1 MSGKEN
7 MEDHELAELEKKYE
21 NILSEDPVSNS
32 FSLLANVL
40 YRQGKT
46 DKAIGVLIRGLG
58 YNKNNVTARFLLGKI
73 YCERWMINQAKKEME
88 KVLQYSPQ
96 NLEAAKLLSQIYRS
110 EDKCDEA
117 LQTLSVAYSFHSSD
131 ENVVVEMKEIKKE
144 ISKKKAKL
152 SKQVFETPA
161 GSRKIKDMEIDDSSK
176 NEEVYTETMANL
188 YIEQGQYDKARE
200 VLEKI
205 FTNETER
212 NLAIEKLEETKLN
225 KMNLTAGLSSRE

>member
-21 NILSEDPVSNS
+21 DILSEDPESNT
-32 FSLLANVL
+32 FSLLANIL
-40 YRQGKT
+40 YSQGKT

-73 YCERWMINQAKKEME
+73 YYERWMINQAKKEME
-88 KVLQYSPQ
+88 KVLQYAPQ
-96 NLEAAKLLSQIYRS
+96 NLQAAKLLSQIYRS
-110 EDKCDEA
+110 EDKWDKA

-144 ISKKKAKL
+144 ISKNKAKL
-152 SKQVFETPA
+152 SKQVFETPS
-161 GSRKIKDMEIDDSSK
+161 GSRKIKGMEIDDSSK

-205 FTNETER
+205 FTNEAER
-212 NLAIEKLEETKLN
+212 NLAIEKLEETMLN

>member
-7 MEDHELAELEKKYE
+7 MEDHELAELGKKYE
-21 NILSEDPVSNS
+21 NILSEDPKSNN

-73 YCERWMINQAKKEME
+73 YYERWMINQAKKEME
-88 KVLQYSPQ
+88 KVLQYAPQ

-110 EDKCDEA
+110 EDKWDKA

-144 ISKKKAKL
+144 ISKNKAKL
-152 SKQVFETPA
+152 SKQVFETPS
-161 GSRKIKDMEIDDSSK
+161 GSRKIKGMEIDDSSK

-205 FTNETER
+205 FTNEAER

>member
-7 MEDHELAELEKKYE
+7 MEDHELAELGEKYE
-21 NILSEDPVSNS
+21 NILSEDPKSNT

-73 YCERWMINQAKKEME
+73 YYERWMINQAKKEME

-110 EDKCDEA
+110 ENKWDKA

-161 GSRKIKDMEIDDSSK
+161 GSRKIKGMEIDDSSK

>member
-7 MEDHELAELEKKYE
+7 MEDHELAELGKKYE
-21 NILSEDPVSNS
+21 NTLSEDPKSNT

-73 YCERWMINQAKKEME
+73 YYERWMINQAKKEME

-110 EDKCDEA
+110 EDKWDKA

-144 ISKKKAKL
+144 ISKKEAKL

-161 GSRKIKDMEIDDSSK
+161 GSRKIKGMEIDDSSK

>member
-1 MSGKEN
+1 
-7 MEDHELAELEKKYE
+7 
-21 NILSEDPVSNS
+21 
-32 FSLLANVL
+32 
-40 YRQGKT
+40 
-46 DKAIGVLIRGLG
+46 
-58 YNKNNVTARFLLGKI
+58 
-73 YCERWMINQAKKEME
+73 
-88 KVLQYSPQ
+88 
-96 NLEAAKLLSQIYRS
+96 
-110 EDKCDEA
+110 
-117 LQTLSVAYSFHSSD
+117 
-131 ENVVVEMKEIKKE
+131 MKEIKKE
-144 ISKKKAKL
+144 ISKKEAKL

-161 GSRKIKDMEIDDSSK
+161 GSRKIKGMEIDDSSK

>member
-1 MSGKEN
+1 
-7 MEDHELAELEKKYE
+7 MEDHELAELGKKYE
-21 NILSEDPVSNS
+21 NTLSEDPESNT

-40 YRQGKT
+40 YSQGKT

-73 YCERWMINQAKKEME
+73 YYERWMINQAKKEME
-88 KVLQYSPQ
+88 KVLQYAPQ

-110 EDKCDEA
+110 EDKWDKA

-131 ENVVVEMKEIKKE
+131 ENIVVEMKEIKKE
-144 ISKKKAKL
+144 ISKKEAKL
-152 SKQVFETPA
+152 SKQVFETPS
-161 GSRKIKDMEIDDSSK
+161 GSRKIKGIEIDDSSK

-225 KMNLTAGLSSRE
+225 KMNLTAELSSRE

>member
-7 MEDHELAELEKKYE
+7 MEDHELAELGEKYE
-21 NILSEDPVSNS
+21 NILSEDPKSNT

-73 YCERWMINQAKKEME
+73 YYERWMINQAKKEME
-88 KVLQYSPQ
+88 KVLQYAPQ
-96 NLEAAKLLSQIYRS
+96 NLQASKLLSQIYRS
-110 EDKCDEA
+110 EDKWDKA

-144 ISKKKAKL
+144 ISKKEAKL

-161 GSRKIKDMEIDDSSK
+161 GSRKIKGMEIDDSSK

-205 FTNETER
+205 FTNEAER

>member
-1 MSGKEN
+1 

-21 NILSEDPVSNS
+21 DILSEDPESNT
-32 FSLLANVL
+32 FSLLANIL
-40 YRQGKT
+40 YSQGKT

-73 YCERWMINQAKKEME
+73 YYERWMINQAKKEME
-88 KVLQYSPQ
+88 KVLQYAPQ
-96 NLEAAKLLSQIYRS
+96 NLQAAKLLSQIYRS
-110 EDKCDEA
+110 EDKWDKA

-161 GSRKIKDMEIDDSSK
+161 GSRKIKGMEIDDSSK

>member
-7 MEDHELAELEKKYE
+7 MEDHELAELGKKYE
-21 NILSEDPVSNS
+21 NTLSEDPKSNT

-73 YCERWMINQAKKEME
+73 YYERWMINQAKKEME
-88 KVLQYSPQ
+88 KVLQYAPQ
-96 NLEAAKLLSQIYRS
+96 NLQAAKLLSQIYRS
-110 EDKCDEA
+110 EDKWDKA

-144 ISKKKAKL
+144 ISKKEAKL
-152 SKQVFETPA
+152 SKQVFETPS
-161 GSRKIKDMEIDDSSK
+161 GSRKIKGMEIDDSSK

>member
-21 NILSEDPVSNS
+21 DILSEDPESNT

-73 YCERWMINQAKKEME
+73 YYERWMINQAKKEME

-96 NLEAAKLLSQIYRS
+96 NLEAAKLLS
-110 EDKCDEA
+110 
-117 LQTLSVAYSFHSSD
+117 
-131 ENVVVEMKEIKKE
+131 
-144 ISKKKAKL
+144 
-152 SKQVFETPA
+152 
-161 GSRKIKDMEIDDSSK
+161 
-176 NEEVYTETMANL
+176 
-188 YIEQGQYDKARE
+188 
-200 VLEKI
+200 
-205 FTNETER
+205 
-212 NLAIEKLEETKLN
+212 
-225 KMNLTAGLSSRE
+225 

>member
-7 MEDHELAELEKKYE
+7 MEDHELAELGKKYE
-21 NILSEDPVSNS
+21 NILSKDPESNT

-73 YCERWMINQAKKEME
+73 YYERWMINQAKKEME

-110 EDKCDEA
+110 EDKWDKA

-144 ISKKKAKL
+144 ISKKEAKL
-152 SKQVFETPA
+152 SKQVFETPS
-161 GSRKIKDMEIDDSSK
+161 GSRKIKGMEIDDSSK

>member
-21 NILSEDPVSNS
+21 DILSEDPESNT
-32 FSLLANVL
+32 FSLLANIL
-40 YRQGKT
+40 YSQGKT
-46 DKAIGVLIRGLG
+46 DKDIGVLIRGLG

-73 YCERWMINQAKKEME
+73 YYERWMINQAKKEME
-88 KVLQYSPQ
+88 KVLQYAPQ
-96 NLEAAKLLSQIYRS
+96 NLQAAKLLSQIYRS
-110 EDKCDEA
+110 EDKWDKA

-144 ISKKKAKL
+144 ISKKEAKL

-161 GSRKIKDMEIDDSSK
+161 GSRKIKGMEIDDSSK

>member
-7 MEDHELAELEKKYE
+7 MEDHELAELGKKYE
-21 NILSEDPVSNS
+21 NILSEDPKSNN

-73 YCERWMINQAKKEME
+73 YYERWMINQAKKEME
-88 KVLQYSPQ
+88 KVLQYAPQ

-110 EDKCDEA
+110 EDKWDKA

-144 ISKKKAKL
+144 ISKKEAKL
-152 SKQVFETPA
+152 SKQVFETPS
-161 GSRKIKDMEIDDSSK
+161 GSRKIKGMEIDDSSK

>member
-7 MEDHELAELEKKYE
+7 MEDHELAELGKKYE
-21 NILSEDPVSNS
+21 NTLSEDPESNT

-40 YRQGKT
+40 YSQGKT

-73 YCERWMINQAKKEME
+73 YYERWMINQAKKEME
-88 KVLQYSPQ
+88 KVLQYAPQ

-110 EDKCDEA
+110 EDKWDKA

-144 ISKKKAKL
+144 ISKKEAKL
-152 SKQVFETPA
+152 SKQIFETPS
-161 GSRKIKDMEIDDSSK
+161 GSRKIKGIEIDDSSK

>member
-1 MSGKEN
+1 
-7 MEDHELAELEKKYE
+7 MEDHELAELGEKYE
-21 NILSEDPVSNS
+21 NILSEDPKSNT

-73 YCERWMINQAKKEME
+73 YYERWMINQAKKEME
-88 KVLQYSPQ
+88 KVLQYAPQ
-96 NLEAAKLLSQIYRS
+96 NLQAAKLLSQIYRS
-110 EDKCDEA
+110 ENKWDKA

-161 GSRKIKDMEIDDSSK
+161 GSRKIKGMEIDDSSK

>member
-7 MEDHELAELEKKYE
+7 MEDHELAELGKKYE
-21 NILSEDPVSNS
+21 NTLSEDPESNT

-40 YRQGKT
+40 YSQGKT

-73 YCERWMINQAKKEME
+73 YYERWMINQAKKEME
-88 KVLQYSPQ
+88 KVLQYAPQ

-110 EDKCDEA
+110 EDKWDKA

-144 ISKKKAKL
+144 ISKNKAKL
-152 SKQVFETPA
+152 SKQVFETPS
-161 GSRKIKDMEIDDSSK
+161 GSRKIKGMEIDDSSK

>member
-7 MEDHELAELEKKYE
+7 MEDHELAELGEKYE
-21 NILSEDPVSNS
+21 NILSEDPKSNT

-73 YCERWMINQAKKEME
+73 YYERWMINQAKKEME

-110 EDKCDEA
+110 ENKWDKA

-144 ISKKKAKL
+144 ISKKEAKL

-161 GSRKIKDMEIDDSSK
+161 GSRKIKGMEIDDSSK

-205 FTNETER
+205 FTNEAER

>member
-7 MEDHELAELEKKYE
+7 MEDHELAELGEKYE
-21 NILSEDPVSNS
+21 NILSEDPKSNT

-73 YCERWMINQAKKEME
+73 YYERWMINQAKKEME

-110 EDKCDEA
+110 ENKWDKA

-144 ISKKKAKL
+144 ISKKEAKL

-161 GSRKIKDMEIDDSSK
+161 GSRKIKGMEIDDSSK

>member
-7 MEDHELAELEKKYE
+7 MEDHELAELGEKYE
-21 NILSEDPVSNS
+21 NTLSEDPESNT

-40 YRQGKT
+40 YSQGKT
-46 DKAIGVLIRGLG
+46 DKAIGVLIKGLG

-73 YCERWMINQAKKEME
+73 YYERWMINQAKKEME
-88 KVLQYSPQ
+88 KVLQYAPQ
-96 NLEAAKLLSQIYRS
+96 NLQAAKLLSQIYRS
-110 EDKCDEA
+110 EDKWDKA

-131 ENVVVEMKEIKKE
+131 EDVVVEMKEIKKE
-144 ISKKKAKL
+144 ISKKEAKL
-152 SKQVFETPA
+152 SKQVFETPS
-161 GSRKIKDMEIDDSSK
+161 GSRKIKGMEIDDSSK

-200 VLEKI
+200 VLEQI